1 LGFIIYNII
10 MGFKSEVM
18 ALSPRTGR
26 PTDNPKG
33 TSIHVRL
40 DKKCE
45 EILNAYCEQEKVSK
59 MEATRRGIKRLEPDL
74 KK

>member
-1 LGFIIYNII
+1 MPDNKK
-10 MGFKSEVM
+10 M
-18 ALSPRTGR
+18 GR

-40 DKKCE
+40 DE
-45 EILNAYCEQEKVSK
+45 EAKLILNEYCEQKQVTK
-59 MEATRRGIKRLEPDL
+59 MEATRRGIKKLKDDL

>member
-1 LGFIIYNII
+1 VN
-10 MGFKSEVM
+10 
-18 ALSPRTGR
+18 ALPEKKKIGR

-40 DKKCE
+40 DKECE
-45 EILNAYCEQEKVSK
+45 QILSKYCEQEQTTK
-59 MEATRRGIKRLEPDL
+59 MEATRRGIKKLKDDL

>member
-1 LGFIIYNII
+1 
-10 MGFKSEVM
+10 MPEKKKM
-18 ALSPRTGR
+18 GR

-40 DKKCE
+40 DE
-45 EILNAYCEQEKVSK
+45 EASVTLAKYCEQEQVTK
-59 MEATRRGIKRLEPDL
+59 MEATRRGIKKLKDDL

>member
-1 LGFIIYNII
+1 
-10 MGFKSEVM
+10 MPEKKKM
-18 ALSPRTGR
+18 GR

-40 DKKCE
+40 DE
-45 EILNAYCEQEKVSK
+45 ECKTILAEYCDQEQVTK
-59 MEATRRGIKRLEPDL
+59 MEATRRGIKKLKDDL

>member
-1 LGFIIYNII
+1 

-18 ALSPRTGR
+18 QMSPRTGR

-40 DKKCE
+40 DKE
-45 EILNAYCEQEKVSK
+45 SVDILSAYCEQENVSK
-59 MEATRRGIKRLEPDL
+59 MEATRRGIKKL
-74 KK
+74 KSDIKK

>member
-1 LGFIIYNII
+1 MPEKKKL
-10 MGFKSEVM
+10 
-18 ALSPRTGR
+18 GR

-40 DKKCE
+40 DE
-45 EILNAYCEQEKVSK
+45 ESKTILSQYCEQEEVTK
-59 MEATRRGIKRLEPDL
+59 MEATRRGIKKLKDDL